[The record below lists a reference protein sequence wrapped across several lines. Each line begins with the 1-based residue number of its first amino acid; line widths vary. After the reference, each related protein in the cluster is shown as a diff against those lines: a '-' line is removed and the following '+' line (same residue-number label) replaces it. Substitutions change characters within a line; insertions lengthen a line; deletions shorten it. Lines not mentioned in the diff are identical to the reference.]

1 MTGPSASRPA
11 HPSERHGAARARL
24 ERWTEPALMPARVA
38 RVIRITVNVIGAT
51 GAAYFLFASVHSY
64 FQSHRAIGVAFV
76 AVQLWVV
83 VAYLVR
89 RPAST
94 VTRRPGD
101 WALATVGTFGGVL
114 VRPDGLHPGWG
125 TAVGLGLQ
133 VVGLAVC
140 VASFLSLGRSFGFA
154 AADRGLR
161 VRGPYAVVR
170 HPIYASYL
178 LLQLGYLSQS
188 LSWRNAVVFAVV
200 SGANVGR
207 AGAEERVLAQG
218 DGYDAYRARVRWRFI
233 PGVW

>member
-1 MTGPSASRPA
+1 
-11 HPSERHGAARARL
+11 
-24 ERWTEPALMPARVA
+24 MPERVA
-38 RVIRITVNVIGAT
+38 RLVRVTINIIGAT
-51 GAAYFLFASVHSY
+51 GATYFALASIHSY
-64 FQSHRAIGVAFV
+64 FHGHRAIGVAFV

-83 VAYLVR
+83 IAYLVR
-89 RPAST
+89 RPAAS
-94 VTRRPGD
+94 VTRRPSD

-125 TAVGLGLQ
+125 TPLGLGLQ
-133 VVGLAVC
+133 VVGLAIC
-140 VASFLSLGRSFGFA
+140 VASFVSLGRSFGFA

-178 LLQLGYLSQS
+178 FLQLGYLAQS
-188 LSWRNAVVFAVV
+188 VSWRNALIFAVV
-200 SGANVGR
+200 SSANVGR
-207 AGAEERVLAQG
+207 ARAEERVLALG